1 MAEPR
6 QQLLLEPSFAEFVRS
21 DSFVRLSAGA
31 PIDPQ
36 ALRVGLT
43 REGPRIEVLRLWP
56 RPTAWVRSEG
66 EFWLPLDPHVWLRP
80 GVQMHLPRHH
90 ARRWGPAASAVW
102 VPPPSEIVLQVVPAE
117 VLGVLDRLDPSL
129 QFDALRL
136 LDAAP
141 QSCDLFEANPAL
153 AALLA
158 RSVPVELPSGFEE
171 VADRLHGRR
180 IDLLEL
186 VGLPPRR
193 WVERALRSLDP
204 AALDGDSLA
213 GVVDLIVRADRG
225 VHRLLQHIRPLSRPV
240 VEALV
245 DPIAMLAATPA
256 LLQEAATK
264 SDEELAEALP
274 AFADDASPLARA
286 LHELGWSALEAERA
300 SARPRSLG
308 RLATLTRGAGAP
320 PPWTPEAYGPFPEPC
335 AGELSL
341 LTCPRVR
348 LRPLS
353 DPAAL
358 HAHGTAQDNCIPDDP
373 SFVAQA
379 TEGESAFFEA
389 TWGGAEG
396 VAATATVHL
405 TSHQGDWSIEE
416 VAGARNAPAPPW
428 LQDAIEAWTAGLGDA
443 PLRDGDGDDLPRLRK
458 PRQEPEQLTLPL
470 RLRVS
475 VYDAP
480 SGGGCPSDES

>member
-1 MAEPR
+1 M
-6 QQLLLEPSFAEFVRS
+6 
-21 DSFVRLSAGA
+21 
-31 PIDPQ
+31 
-36 ALRVGLT
+36 
-43 REGPRIEVLRLWP
+43 
-56 RPTAWVRSEG
+56 
-66 EFWLPLDPHVWLRP
+66 
-80 GVQMHLPRHH
+80 
-90 ARRWGPAASAVW
+90 
-102 VPPPSEIVLQVVPAE
+102 
-117 VLGVLDRLDPSL
+117 
-129 QFDALRL
+129 
-136 LDAAP
+136 
-141 QSCDLFEANPAL
+141 
-153 AALLA
+153 
-158 RSVPVELPSGFEE
+158 PVELPSGFEE